1 MKQVIAVLAFA
12 VALPLSN
19 PAHAYIKC
27 DKIEKASKKKKCEKK
42 MDKKL
47 AKMRANLTP
56 IKTSDVGKEFAY
68 LDGQKLFESDDW
80 YLGYKETGF
89 KDIDAVNK
97 QVTAAKGLIRLTV
110 YAGHLNKSDK
120 KAAQKLGGKLMPR
133 LKEIQNELNGITE
146 ELNKVDMNQ
155 YEGMDAV
162 KAGAAVA
169 ATTAQVAAT
178 LGEVPGALAAIG
190 PVVGGGVGAMV
201 GDAMKQAKGAI
212 NEAKGAVDEAK
223 KVAEDAKK
231 AVK

>member
-1 MKQVIAVLAFA
+1 MKHILTVLAFA

-19 PAHAYIKC
+19 AAHAYVKC
-27 DKIEKASKKKKCEKK
+27 DKIEKASKKAKCEKK

-47 AKMRANLTP
+47 AKMRANQTP

-68 LDGQKLFESDDW
+68 LDSKKLFESDDW
-80 YLGYKETGF
+80 FLGYKETGF

-97 QVTAAKGLIRLTV
+97 QVTAAKGLIRLTA

-133 LKEIQNELNGITE
+133 LKEIQTELDGITAK
-146 ELNKVDMNQ
+146 LNKVDMAQ
-155 YEGMDAV
+155 YAGMDAV

-169 ATTAQVAAT
+169 ATTAQVGAT
-178 LGEVPGALAAIG
+178 LGEVPAALTAIG
-190 PVVGGGVGAMV
+190 PVIGGGVGAMV
-201 GDAMKQAKGAI
+201 GDAMNQAKGAL
-212 NEAKGAVDEAK
+212 NEAKGA
-223 KVAEDAKK
+223 AEDAKK

>member
-1 MKQVIAVLAFA
+1 M
-12 VALPLSN
+12 
-19 PAHAYIKC
+19 
-27 DKIEKASKKKKCEKK
+27 EKESKKKKCEKK

-47 AKMRANLTP
+47 AKMRANQTP

-68 LDGQKLFESDDW
+68 LDSKKLFESDDW

-89 KDIDAVNK
+89 KDIEAVNK
-97 QVTAAKGLIRLTV
+97 RVTAAKGLIRLTV

-133 LKEIQNELNGITE
+133 LKEIQTE
-146 ELNKVDMNQ
+146 FDGVRQQLNKVDMNQ
-155 YEGMDAV
+155 YAGMDAV

-169 ATTAQVAAT
+169 STTAQVAAT

-201 GDAMKQAKGAI
+201 GDAMKQAQGAI
-212 NEAKGAVDEAK
+212 NDAKGAVDDAK
-223 KVAEDAKK
+223 SAAEDAKK
-231 AVK
+231 AVE